1 MEKLLWETKFNTKF
15 DDEFDFLET
24 ILKSYG
30 IEDIKTFLNP
40 QRKVLNDP
48 FLFKNMK
55 EAVEI
60 FHDNLD
66 KPIIIKVDCDCDGYT
81 SSSVL
86 TDIPH

>member
-40 QRKVLNDP
+40 QRSKVINNP
-48 FLFKNMK
+48 FLFKNMR
-55 EAVEI
+55 EAVQLL
-60 FHDNLD
+60 HDNLE
-66 KPIIIKVDCDCDGYT
+66 KNIVIKVDCD
-81 SSSVL
+81 
-86 TDIPH
+86 

>member
-1 MEKLLWETKFNTKF
+1 
-15 DDEFDFLET
+15 
-24 ILKSYG
+24 
-30 IEDIKTFLNP
+30 
-40 QRKVLNDP
+40 
-48 FLFKNMK
+48 MK

-86 TDIPH
+86 TGIIKHLNPDANIKYIFSYN